1 MNFTRNNSTSATA
14 QNKNSSWRSNANGS
28 NTSSWRNRRS
38 NNTNRRS
45 NNTNRRSNNTN
56 RRSNNTN
63 RNHYRSNCD
72 SSKINQFKPTSH
84 KPTADV
90 NNLVSFPKLSET
102 DIVQPKKECVNTEF
116 LDKVRQQDDDIKDK
130 EEEETCNFVS
140 NLPMGWVRLSETNPS
155 KPTDKEIQLNEEKE
169 QFERKQKLVKGIWSS
184 LRHIQKQRDELN
196 DVLGSNSPYY
206 DSYNI
211 LGPPGASEDDDD
223 EYDNDY
229 SSDEKTEDDY

>member
-14 QNKNSSWRSNANGS
+14 QDKNSSWRSNTNG
-28 NTSSWRNRRS
+28 NRTSSWRNS
-38 NNTNRRS
+38 
-45 NNTNRRSNNTN
+45 RSNNTN

-63 RNHYRSNCD
+63 RNQYRGSCE

-84 KPTADV
+84 KPSVDV
-90 NNLVSFPKLSET
+90 NSLASFPKLSET
-102 DIVQPKKECVNTEF
+102 DIVQPKKECVSTEF
-116 LDKVRQQDDDIKDK
+116 LDKVRQQDDIKDK
-130 EEEETCNFVS
+130 EEDPCDFVN

-155 KPTDKEIQLNEEKE
+155 KPTDEEIQLNKEKE
-169 QFERKQKLVKGIWSS
+169 EFERKQKLVKGIWSS

-196 DVLGSNSPYY
+196 EVLGSNSPYY

-211 LGPPGASEDDDD
+211 LGPPGESEEDDDD
-223 EYDNDY
+223 EYYNDY